1 MKTVR
6 KKADRR
12 VTFTFGGMTMAG
24 RLDHSIRPT
33 RRGYRIVAVGRVAY
47 EVPEYRIAE
56 IGKEAAS

>member
-1 MKTVR
+1 M
-6 KKADRR
+6 
-12 VTFTFGGMTMAG
+12 TFTFGGMTMAG